1 MGGGLGGGIGGGP
14 WALWSLARL
23 SFAGEE
29 AWDPG
34 TVGFLLLGGTA
45 TCGDH
50 NHNYND
56 AELENYI
63 RIFYKNECGFD
74 KRLSFKSAMRPDL
87 LTQTS

>member
-1 MGGGLGGGIGGGP
+1 MGGGLGGGVGGGP

-29 AWDPG
+29 AWDPE

-56 AELENYI
+56 AELWKTTYGYFTRTSAGLI
-63 RIFYKNECGFD
+63 KG
-74 KRLSFKSAMRPDL
+74 RLLCPP
-87 LTQTS
+87 